1 MTADEIAAAKKDI
14 DLMSQLSMASLWRF
28 APAGHPY
35 FDRRN
40 GDLSDYFAAK
50 FKERSGMTPEISKEL
65 SW

>member
-1 MTADEIAAAKKDI
+1 MDKTEIDTAKKMI
-14 DLMSQLSMASLWRF
+14 DQMSQVSMARLWRF

-35 FDRRN
+35 FDRGN

-50 FKERSGMTPEISKEL
+50 FKERGGMTPEISKEL